1 MRPQRLVMQAFG
13 SYGRM
18 TEIDFEM
25 PNQNLFLIS
34 GDTGAGKTTIF
45 DAIVFALYGE
55 ASSGMNRK
63 DGTELQSQ
71 FVGFDLEPFVELTF
85 TEGSEEYTVRRSPR
99 HIRTLKR
106 NRKTGTG
113 LREDRETVS
122 LTMPDGTEYPQKE
135 TDNKLV
141 EIIGLT
147 KDQFMQVAM
156 IAQGEFMD
164 LLRAASDD
172 KKVIFR
178 KLFHT
183 EFYDRIVEELGRRRK
198 DKIAEMTR
206 IRTVWQTEA
215 AHIRV
220 PDVYDKGPDLK
231 EVQRRILTADKLSV
245 TDMEKLISLLTGLCA
260 YQKEANDLL
269 KHQYEENGKER
280 DAAKQAYTEGRNLTA
295 AYERLQ
301 RAAEELKACAD
312 EEDMIG
318 EKNVLVSKI
327 ETAHAVQNIYR
338 RYTDARGR
346 LVTATEKLA
355 EEEERLPGVLASA
368 SSSAEAEAAAR
379 SVLDSEKERYT
390 RISEQVKAGLEI
402 LQKIAEG
409 QARVQ
414 ELEKTYRTLLSAG
427 NDAGERLLSLE
438 QKEKEWREREE
449 NLRGSEKELAL
460 LQGKRADLQVLFR
473 ELKEAEAAE
482 QDALQQKKKAEKAA
496 EAYSLAK
503 KRAEEKNAEANDA
516 RTAYLDA
523 QAGFLAA
530 EKLREGE
537 PCPVCGSLSHPHP
550 CILSDEHKNLTREA
564 VDALM
569 TEATS
574 LQREQEKKASASGAC
589 ADVLAEKQKALA
601 EKQVKVGEHIGALN
615 GGETSDLTIDG
626 AKAIFKGMEDRLEEE
641 EKAARLKVQEYRSVL
656 HLLSDAGQK
665 KEILRK
671 EAEKASAEAN
681 KASEE
686 LAGLRMTVDALER
699 SRTYE
704 SEDKAQADLREA
716 ASTARKAYEEHKKLY
731 KVSGE
736 AAALKEK
743 TEALI
748 ARYRSEK
755 PVLQK
760 ECDDRRG
767 EYEAILTERS
777 VTEEE
782 WKDTVSQ
789 YRHQDADVLRK
800 QVNAHR
806 ERKAKAEGMHRMSL
820 EAIGGKEKPDLEQ
833 LNAAMQQA
841 EQVYRSGERLL
852 GEARESL
859 RVNADTL
866 DALLPKAEERARV
879 VEDYRRIE
887 NLYDLLGGRKTGAR
901 MDIETYVQ
909 RYYLER
915 ILYAAN
921 RRFSDMSAGQFEL
934 RMLDIEKAGE
944 GKNHGLDLMV
954 YSHVTGKV
962 REVRTLSGGESFM
975 AALALALGMADEI
988 RQSAAAINLDIMF
1001 IDEGFGS
1008 LDEHSRSQA
1017 VRVLQEMAGGS
1028 RMIGIISHV
1037 TELKQEIEDQLIVN
1051 KDETGSHV
1059 RWQIS

>member
-1 MRPQRLVMQAFG
+1 MRPLRLVMQAFG

-18 TEIDFEM
+18 TEIDFKM
-25 PNQNLFLIS
+25 TNQNLFLIS

-71 FVGFDLEPFVELTF
+71 FVGFDVDPFVELTF
-85 TEGSEEYTVRRSPR
+85 TEGSGEYTVRRSPR
-99 HIRTLKR
+99 HMRNLKR
-106 NRKTGTG
+106 NSKKGTG
-113 LREDRETVS
+113 FTEDKETVS
-122 LTMPDGTEYPQKE
+122 LTMHDGTEYPQKE
-135 TDNKLV
+135 ADDKLV

-164 LLRAASDD
+164 LLRAKSDD

-198 DKIAEMTR
+198 DKIAEMTE
-206 IRTVWQTEA
+206 ILTVCQTEA

-220 PDVYDKGPDLK
+220 PDDFDKGPVLK
-231 EVQRRILTADKLSV
+231 EVQRRILTADRLSL
-245 TDMEKLISLLTGLCA
+245 TDMEQLLFLLTELCT
-260 YQKEANDLL
+260 YQKEENDRLRQQ
-269 KHQYEENGKER
+269 HEENGKER

-312 EEDMIG
+312 EEKMTE
-318 EKNVLVSKI
+318 EKNALVSKI
-327 ETAHAVQNIYR
+327 ETAYVVQNIYR
-338 RYTDARGR
+338 RYKDARGR
-346 LVTATEKLA
+346 LENTTEKLA
-355 EEEERLPGVLASA
+355 EEEEHLPGILVSA
-368 SSSAEAEAAAR
+368 SSAADAEAAAR
-379 SVLDSEKERYT
+379 SVLDKEKERYA

-402 LQKIAEG
+402 LQKIKTG

-414 ELEKTYRTLLSAG
+414 ELEKTYRTRLSAG
-427 NDAGERLLSLE
+427 TEAGKRLQSLE
-438 QKEKEWREREE
+438 QKEKEWREKEE

-460 LQGKRADLQVLFR
+460 LQGKRADLQVLSR
-473 ELKEAEAAE
+473 ELQEAESAE
-482 QDALQQKKKAEKAA
+482 RDVLLQKQKAEKAA
-496 EAYSLAK
+496 EAYALAK
-503 KRAEEKNAEANDA
+503 RRADEKNAEAVNA

-564 VDALM
+564 VDELMAESAAL
-569 TEATS
+569 
-574 LQREQEKKASASGAC
+574 QKEQEKKASVSGAC
-589 ADVLAEKQKALA
+589 VDVLAEKQKTLA
-601 EKQVKVGEHIGALN
+601 EKQEKMCEHICALN
-615 GGETSDLTIDG
+615 GGEKADITIDE
-626 AKAIFKGMEDRLEEE
+626 AKFVFERLAKQLQEE
-641 EKAARLKVQEYRSVL
+641 EKSVRLNVQEYRSIL
-656 HLLSDAGQK
+656 SLLSDAGQK
-665 KEILRK
+665 KEILKK
-671 EAEKASAEAN
+671 EAEKAAAEAN

-686 LAGLRMTVDALER
+686 LAGIRMTVDALER

-704 SEDKAQADLREA
+704 TEEQAQTDLGEA
-716 ASTARKAYEEHKKLY
+716 AASAKTAYEEYRKLFTAS
-731 KVSGE
+731 KE

-760 ECDDRRG
+760 ECDDRKS
-767 EYEAILTERS
+767 EYEAVLADRS

-789 YRHQDADVLRK
+789 YRHQDADALRK

-833 LNAAMQQA
+833 LNAAMQEA
-841 EQVYRSGERLL
+841 EQAYRSTERLL
-852 GEARESL
+852 GEARESF
-859 RVNADTL
+859 RINCDTV
-866 DALLPKAEERARV
+866 DALLPKAEERARI
-879 VEDYRRIE
+879 VEDSRRIE
-887 NLYDLLGGRKTGAR
+887 NLYNLLGGKRTGER

-934 RMLDIEKAGE
+934 RMLDIDKAGE

-988 RQSAAAINLDIMF
+988 RQSTAAINLDIMF

-1028 RMIGIISHV
+1028 RLIGIISHV
-1037 TELKQEIEDQLIVN
+1037 TELKQEIEDQLIVT

-1059 RWQIS
+1059 KWQIS

>member
-25 PNQNLFLIS
+25 INQNLFLIS

-45 DAIVFALYGE
+45 DSIVFALYGE

-71 FVGFDLEPFVELTF
+71 FVGFDIEPFVELTF
-85 TEGSEEYTVRRSPR
+85 TEGGDEYTVRRSPR
-99 HIRTLKR
+99 HIRNLKR
-106 NRKTGTG
+106 NSKKGTG
-113 LREDRETVS
+113 FTEDRETVS

-147 KDQFMQVAM
+147 KDQFMQIAM

-164 LLRAASDD
+164 LLRAKSDD

-183 EFYDRIVEELGRRRK
+183 EFFDGIVEELGRRRK

-206 IRTVWQTEA
+206 IRTVCQTEA

-220 PDVYDKGPDLK
+220 PDDYEKGPVLK

-245 TDMEKLISLLTGLCA
+245 TDMEQLILLLTELCA
-260 YQKEANDLL
+260 YQKEANDRL
-269 KHQYEENGKER
+269 KQQHEENGKRR
-280 DAAKQAYTEGRNLTA
+280 DAAKQAYNEGRNLTA

-327 ETAHAVQNIYR
+327 ETAYVVQNIYR
-338 RYTDARGR
+338 IYNDAHGR
-346 LVTATEKLA
+346 LETTTKKLA
-355 EEEERLPGVLASA
+355 EEEEHLPGILTSA
-368 SSSAEAEAAAR
+368 SSAADREAAAR
-379 SVLDSEKERYT
+379 SVSDKEKERYT

-402 LQKIAEG
+402 LQKVTEG
-409 QARVQ
+409 KVRVQ
-414 ELEKTYRTLLSAG
+414 QLEKTHRTLVSAG
-427 NDAGERLLSLE
+427 NEAGERLLSLE

-449 NLRGSEKELAL
+449 SLRGSEKEFAL
-460 LQGKRADLQVLFR
+460 LQGRRADLQVLSR
-473 ELKEAEAAE
+473 ELQEAEAAE
-482 QDALQQKKKAEKAA
+482 RDALLQKKKAEKAA
-496 EAYSLAK
+496 EAYALAK
-503 KRAEEKNAEANDA
+503 SRADEKNAEAIDA

-550 CILSDEHKNLTREA
+550 CALSDEHKNLTREA
-564 VDALM
+564 VDELMAEAAAL
-569 TEATS
+569 
-574 LQREQEKKASASGAC
+574 QKEQEKKASASGAC

-601 EKQVKVGEHIGALN
+601 EKQEKMREHIEALN
-615 GGETSDLTIDG
+615 GETEDLTIEE
-626 AKAIFKGMEDRLEEE
+626 AKSVFKRLADRLQED
-641 EKAARLKVQEYRSVL
+641 EKTVRLNVQEYRSVL
-656 HLLSDAGQK
+656 SLLSDVGRK
-665 KEILRK
+665 KEVLKK
-671 EAEKASAEAN
+671 EAEKAVAEAN

-704 SEDKAQADLREA
+704 TEEEARIDLGKAA
-716 ASTARKAYEEHKKLY
+716 ATAKTAHEEYQKFSTASK
-731 KVSGE
+731 E

-748 ARYRSEK
+748 ARYRLEM

-760 ECDDRRG
+760 ECDDRKA
-767 EYEAILTERS
+767 EYEAVLAERS

-782 WKDTVSQ
+782 WKDTVSE
-789 YRHQDADVLRK
+789 YRHRDADALRK

-833 LNAAMQQA
+833 LNAVMQQA
-841 EQVYRSGERLL
+841 EQEYKSSERLL
-852 GEARESL
+852 GEARESF
-859 RVNADTL
+859 RVNSDTK
-866 DALLPKAEERARV
+866 DALLPKAEERAKV

-887 NLYDLLGGRKTGAR
+887 NLYDLLGGRKTGSR

-915 ILYAAN
+915 ILFAAN

-934 RMLDIEKAGE
+934 RMYDIDKAGE

-954 YSHVTGKV
+954 YSHVTGKE

-988 RQSAAAINLDIMF
+988 RQSSAAIRPDIMF

-1008 LDEHSRSQA
+1008 LDEHSRGQA
-1017 VRVLQEMAGGS
+1017 VRVLQEMAGGA

-1037 TELKQEIEDQLIVN
+1037 TELKQEIEDQLIVT

-1059 RWQIS
+1059 KWQIS

>member
-25 PNQNLFLIS
+25 TNQNLFLIS

-63 DGTELQSQ
+63 NGIELQSQ

-85 TEGSEEYTVRRSPR
+85 TEGGDEYTVRRSPR
-99 HIRTLKR
+99 HMRNLKR

-113 LREDRETVS
+113 FREDRETVS

-135 TDNKLV
+135 TDDKLV

-183 EFYDRIVEELGRRRK
+183 EFFDGIVEELGRRRK

-206 IRTVWQTEA
+206 IRTVCQTEA

-220 PDVYDKGPDLK
+220 PDDYEKGPVLK

-245 TDMEKLISLLTGLCA
+245 TDMEQLILLLTELCE
-260 YQKEANDLL
+260 YQKEANARL
-269 KHQYEENGKER
+269 KQQHEENGKGR
-280 DAAKQAYTEGRNLTA
+280 DAAKQAYNEGRNLTA

-312 EEDMIG
+312 EEEVIG
-318 EKNVLVSKI
+318 EKNALVSGI
-327 ETAHAVQNIYR
+327 ETAYAVQNIYR
-338 RYTDARGR
+338 RYADARGR
-346 LVTATEKLA
+346 LAATTEKLA
-355 EEEERLPGVLASA
+355 DEEEHLPGILTSAASA
-368 SSSAEAEAAAR
+368 AEAETGAR
-379 SVLDSEKERYT
+379 SVLDEEKERYT

-402 LQKIAEG
+402 LQKITEG
-409 QARVQ
+409 KTRVQ
-414 ELEKTYRTLLSAG
+414 RLEKTHRTLVSAG
-427 NDAGERLLSLE
+427 NDAGERLLGLE

-449 NLRGSEKELAL
+449 SLRGSEKEFAL
-460 LQGKRADLQVLFR
+460 LQGRRADLQVLSR
-473 ELKEAEAAE
+473 ELQEAEAAE
-482 QDALQQKKKAEKAA
+482 HDALQQKKKAEKAA
-496 EAYSLAK
+496 EAYALAK
-503 KRAEEKNAEANDA
+503 SRADEKNAEAIDA

-550 CILSDEHKNLTREA
+550 CALSDEHKNLTREA

-569 TEATS
+569 AEAAA
-574 LQREQEKKASASGAC
+574 LQKEQEKKASASGAC

-601 EKQVKVGEHIGALN
+601 EKQEKMCEHIGALN
-615 GGETSDLTIDG
+615 GGETADLTIEE
-626 AKAIFKGMEDRLEEE
+626 AKSVFKGLAAQLQEE
-641 EKAARLKVQEYRSVL
+641 EKAVRLNVQEYRSVL
-656 HLLSDAGQK
+656 SLLSDVGQK
-665 KEILRK
+665 KEVLKK
-671 EAEKASAEAN
+671 EAEKAAAEAN

-704 SEDKAQADLREA
+704 TEEEARTDLGKAAKA
-716 ASTARKAYEEHKKLY
+716 AKAAYEEYNKLSAAS
-731 KVSGE
+731 KE

-748 ARYRSEK
+748 TRYRSEK

-760 ECDDRRG
+760 ECDDRKA
-767 EYEAILTERS
+767 EYEAVLAERS
-777 VTEEE
+777 VPEEE
-782 WKDTVSQ
+782 WKSTVSQ
-789 YRHQDADVLRK
+789 YRHQDADALRK

-841 EQVYRSGERLL
+841 EQAYRSTERLQ
-852 GEARESL
+852 GEARESF
-859 RVNADTL
+859 RVNSDTK
-866 DALLPKAEERARV
+866 DALLPKAEERAKI
-879 VEDYRRIE
+879 VEDYRRID
-887 NLYDLLGGRKTGAR
+887 NLYNLLGGKVTGAR

-921 RRFSDMSAGQFEL
+921 RRFADMSAGQFEL
-934 RMLDIEKAGE
+934 RMFDIDKAGE

-954 YSHVTGKV
+954 YSHVTGKE

-988 RQSAAAINLDIMF
+988 RQSSAAIRPDIMF

-1008 LDEHSRSQA
+1008 LDEHSRGQA
-1017 VRVLQEMAGGS
+1017 VRVLQEMAGGA

-1037 TELKQEIEDQLIVN
+1037 TELKQEIEDQLIVT

-1059 RWQIS
+1059 KWQIS